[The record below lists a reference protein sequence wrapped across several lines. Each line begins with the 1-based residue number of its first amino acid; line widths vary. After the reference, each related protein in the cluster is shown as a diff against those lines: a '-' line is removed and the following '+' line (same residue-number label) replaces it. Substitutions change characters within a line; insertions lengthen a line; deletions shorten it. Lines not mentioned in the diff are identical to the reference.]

1 MRKLSV
7 RDCDVEGKRVLMRV
21 DFNVPFDR
29 DRNITDDTRIVAA
42 LPTVRNI
49 VDRGGRLILASHL
62 GRPRGRRDEQL
73 SMAPVAFHL
82 GSLINRPV
90 KFVKDCIGEE
100 VRQKVSQL
108 RNGEILVLENLRFHA
123 EEESNDPGFA
133 GELASLGEIYVNDA
147 FGAAHRAHASTVG
160 VTSHFDVRAAGFLM
174 ESELDALGKALSD
187 PVRPF
192 VAVLGGAKI
201 KGKINLIQSLM
212 SRVDVLL
219 VGGGM
224 MFTFFKATGLEVGRS
239 IVDDDYLSMCKE
251 LLESSRSGRAKL
263 LLPVDCIVAR
273 EIDESS
279 PASEVS
285 SADIP
290 EDWMGLDIG
299 PRSTELFK
307 SAIGGAKTIFWNGPM
322 GVFEK
327 PRFAEGTK
335 AMARAIAD
343 ATSKGA
349 VSIVGGGDS
358 VAAINLMGIADKL
371 SHISTGGGA
380 SLEFMEGRA
389 LPGVEAL
396 CDAAEAPCDRQAT

>member
-1 MRKLSV
+1 MKKLSV
-7 RDCDVEGKRVLMRV
+7 RDCDVTGKRVFMRV

-42 LPTVRNI
+42 LPTIKNI
-49 VDRGGRLILASHL
+49 VERGGRLILASHL
-62 GRPRGRRDEQL
+62 GRPRGKRDDQL
-73 SMAPVAFHL
+73 SLAPVAFHL
-82 GSLINRPV
+82 GKLIDSPV

-100 VRQKVSQL
+100 VRHKVDQL
-108 RNGEILVLENLRFHA
+108 NDGEILLLENLRFYPG
-123 EEESNDPGFA
+123 EEANDPEFSR
-133 GELASLGEIYVNDA
+133 ELASLGDVYVNDA

-160 VTSHFDVRAAGFLM
+160 VGEFFDVRAAGCLM
-174 ESELDALGKALSD
+174 ENELEALGNALEN

-224 MFTFFKATGLEVGRS
+224 MFTFFKATGLEIGKS
-239 IVDDDYLSMCKE
+239 IVDDSYLSMCKE
-251 LLESSRSGRAKL
+251 LLESSRSGPSKL
-263 LLPVDCIVAR
+263 LLPVDCIVAT
-273 EIDESS
+273 EIDEAS
-279 PASEVS
+279 PTREVS

-290 EDWMGLDIG
+290 EDWLGVDIG
-299 PRSTELFK
+299 PKSIELFK
-307 SAIGGAKTIFWNGPM
+307 QSLAGAGTIFWNGPM
-322 GVFEK
+322 GIFEK

-335 AMARAIAD
+335 EIARAVAD

-358 VAAINLMGIADKL
+358 VAAINLMGIADKYT
-371 SHISTGGGA
+371 HISTGGGA
-380 SLEFMEGRA
+380 SLEFMEGKE
-389 LPGVEAL
+389 LPGVAAL
-396 CDAAEAPCDRQAT
+396 CDPSGSTV